1 MPTLTLLKTLCGAA
15 ALATLLSC
23 ANLDPARQLRAGA
36 SSRSDVI
43 TTMGAPTRVW
53 PDEGGGSTLE
63 YAEQPFGQ
71 RCWMFK
77 LDGQGKLLALRD
89 GLLPAERDQ
98 VQAGMTPEQV
108 SRLLGQERSRVF
120 FRFSEEDVWDW
131 NVAAD
136 HVDHLKRF
144 NVHFKNGLVARTSIS
159 VVFRE
164 RRLPFLD

>member
-1 MPTLTLLKTLCGAA
+1 MPTLTMLKALCVAA
-15 ALATLLSC
+15 AFALLVAC
-23 ANLDPARQLRAGA
+23 ASVDPTRHLRVGA
-36 SSRSDVI
+36 SVRADVI
-43 TTMGAPTRVW
+43 ASLGQPTRVW

-71 RCWMFK
+71 RCWMFR
-77 LDGQGKLLALRD
+77 LDAQGKLLAFRD
-89 GLLPAERDQ
+89 GLDAVQRER
-98 VQAGMTPEQV
+98 VQPGMKPEQV

-136 HVDHLKRF
+136 HVDHFKRF

-164 RRLPFLD
+164 RRFPLFD